1 MLPEI
6 MQSLCR
12 PSSGKY
18 GRLDVA
24 VLTSRHEAP
33 ANRSQAP
40 LGDQIATCPRPG
52 FVR

>member
-6 MQSLCR
+6 MQSLYR
-12 PSSGKY
+12 PSSGDY

-24 VLTSRHEAP
+24 VLTSRHEEL

-40 LGDQIATCPRPG
+40 LEGQIATCPRPG
-52 FVR
+52 FAR